1 MSTSIYYFTGTGNSL
16 HVARTVAEKLGDAKV
31 INIARVK
38 GDTIEDK
45 SEMVGIIFPVFYGN
59 PPNIVKD
66 FAAKLRTT
74 PETYVFCIATC
85 GGSAWNTLGTLDR
98 ILAKN
103 GGRLDAGFVLV
114 MPDSAYI
121 GINLVTPLDERE
133 ESLKAA
139 ENVLGEIIDS
149 LKNKPE
155 QKFGYNPVTNALGG
169 ASSTFADKIYR
180 LPKKFKTTDKCNGC
194 GICEKICPVGN
205 ITRVDKKVTWGNN
218 CTHCLACFHWCPQ
231 TAIEIGNKS
240 RNIARYHHPDIK
252 VSDLMK

>member
-1 MSTSIYYFTGTGNSL
+1 MATSIYYFTGTGNSL
-16 HVARTVAEKLGDAKV
+16 HVARAVAEKLGDAKV

-38 GDTIEDK
+38 GDIIEDK
-45 SEMVGIIFPVFYGN
+45 SDTVGIVFPVFYGN

-66 FAAKLRTT
+66 FAAKLRTA
-74 PETYVFCIATC
+74 PGAYVFGIATC
-85 GGSAWNTLGTLDR
+85 GGSAWNSLGTLDR

-103 GGRLDAGFVLV
+103 GGRLAMGFALV

-121 GINLVTPLDERE
+121 GINLVTPPGERDDVLKASEQGLDGII
-133 ESLKAA
+133 ESLK
-139 ENVLGEIIDS
+139 
-149 LKNKPE
+149 KKQE

-180 LPKKFKTTDKCNGC
+180 LPKRFKTTDKCNAC

-205 ITRVDKKVTWGNN
+205 ITRDGKMVTWGNK

-240 RNIARYHHPDIK
+240 GNIARYHHPDIK
-252 VSDLMK
+252 VSDLLK